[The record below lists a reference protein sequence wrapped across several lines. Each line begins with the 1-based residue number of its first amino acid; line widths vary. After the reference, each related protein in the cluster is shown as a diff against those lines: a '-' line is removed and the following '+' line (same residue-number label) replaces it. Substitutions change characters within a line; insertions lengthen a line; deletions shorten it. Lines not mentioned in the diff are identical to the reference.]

1 MSARVLFVHNKLT
14 PFVRIDRDLLRAR
27 YEVEELTISGRWAA
41 PWRLWRG
48 VRRCDA
54 LFCWFASAHS
64 LLPALLGRLLGRP
77 VIVVVGGYDTA
88 NMPEIGYG
96 HQRGGLKKY
105 VARATMRL
113 ATHLI
118 ANSCFTRD
126 EAVRAA
132 GASREK
138 ITVVP
143 HGVAPLTLSDADAA
157 RRTDTILTVGNV
169 DRANLRRKGLGPFVR
184 AAERLPHLRFVLA
197 GAWLDGAIDDLR
209 RIAPPNV
216 TFAGRLSDAALAAL
230 FRAAAI
236 YVQASA
242 HEGFGLA
249 LAEAMGAGCAP
260 VVTRAGALPEVVG
273 DAGVYAASAGPAD
286 IAAAIAEAL
295 SARATLGAAA
305 RARIAALFTLER
317 RADGLAAVI
326 DDSLRPTDTRP
337 PVAGRPDDDWPD
349 AGGRDVGGDEAS
361 PLVSVVIPTRDEQA
375 TIAACLDAVLRQDYP
390 AARMEVL
397 VVDGCSTD
405 RTRAIVGERAAA
417 DRAARVRLL
426 DNPREITPVALN
438 IGIRAARGAIVAR
451 VDGHTIIAP
460 DYLRRCV
467 DALRETNAD
476 NVGGLMRP
484 RGRGYAGD
492 CIALATGSRFGIGD
506 SRFHYDET
514 GGAADTVYL
523 GCFRRAIF
531 ARVGLFD
538 ESLVHNQDDELNDRI
553 VAAGGCVW
561 LDPRI
566 RSTYYSRASWRSLG
580 RQYYGYGYWKVR
592 VLRRHPHALR
602 ARHLAPAALVAGLG
616 ASATLAV
623 ASHPRAPLRRP
634 VRLLALALWGAYGAA
649 SLTAGCTVA
658 ARAGWR
664 YLPGLLLSFWRLHLS
679 YGAGFLAALP
689 TAARSDPARIPR
701 LQPARD
707 TASGTDGAPT
717 KSAPPAP

>member
-27 YEVEELTISGRWAA
+27 YEVEEVAISGRWAA

-48 VRRCDA
+48 ARRCDA
-54 LFCWFASAHS
+54 LFCWFAGAHS

-88 NMPEIGYG
+88 NIPEIGYG

-126 EAVRAA
+126 EAVRVA

-138 ITVVP
+138 ITVVS
-143 HGVAPLTLSDADAA
+143 HGITPLALSATDAE

-169 DRANLRRKGLGPFVR
+169 DRANLRRKGLEPFVR
-184 AAERLPHLRFVLA
+184 AAARLPRLHFVLA

-216 TFAGRLSDAALAAL
+216 TFAGHLSDDALAAL

-260 VVTRAGALPEVVG
+260 VVTRAGALPDVVG
-273 DAGVYAASAGPAD
+273 DAGVYAASARPAD

-295 SARATLGAAA
+295 SARAPLGAAA
-305 RARIAALFTLER
+305 RARIAARFTLER
-317 RADGLAAVI
+317 RADGLATVI
-326 DDSLRPTDTRP
+326 DDSLRPTDARS
-337 PVAGRPDDDWPD
+337 PVSGRPIAGWRDDI
-349 AGGRDVGGDEAS
+349 GDEAS

-375 TIAACLDAVLRQDYP
+375 TIAACLDAVLGQDYP
-390 AARMEVL
+390 AERMEVL
-397 VVDGCSTD
+397 VVDGRSTD
-405 RTRAIVGERAAA
+405 RTRAIVGECAAA

-426 DNPREITPVALN
+426 DNPRAITPVALN

-484 RGRGYAGD
+484 RGRGYTGD

-514 GGAADTVYL
+514 GGAVDTVYL

-566 RSTYYSRASWRSLG
+566 RSTYYNRASWRSLG

-592 VLRRHPHALR
+592 VLRRHPRALR

-616 ASATLAV
+616 ASAALTATRAI
-623 ASHPRAPLRRP
+623 ASHPRAPRRRP
-634 VRLLALALWGAYGAA
+634 VRLLALAPWGVYGVA

-689 TAARSDPARIPR
+689 TAVRADPARIPR
-701 LQPARD
+701 LRRGRD
-707 TASGTDGAPT
+707 AASGTDGDPA
-717 KSAPPAP
+717 KSAPQAP

>member
-1 MSARVLFVHNKLT
+1 MTVHFILARVL
-14 PFVRIDRDLLRAR
+14 
-27 YEVEELTISGRWAA
+27 S
-41 PWRLWRG
+41 
-48 VRRCDA
+48 
-54 LFCWFASAHS
+54 
-64 LLPALLGRLLGRP
+64 
-77 VIVVVGGYDTA
+77 DTDT
-88 NMPEIGYG
+88 E
-96 HQRGGLKKY
+96 
-105 VARATMRL
+105 
-113 ATHLI
+113 
-118 ANSCFTRD
+118 
-126 EAVRAA
+126 
-132 GASREK
+132 
-138 ITVVP
+138 
-143 HGVAPLTLSDADAA
+143 

-169 DRANLRRKGLGPFVR
+169 DRANLRRKGLEPFVR
-184 AAERLPHLRFVLA
+184 AAERLPRLHFVLA

-216 TFAGRLSDAALAAL
+216 TFAGRLSDDALAAL

-260 VVTRAGALPEVVG
+260 VVTRVGALPEVVG
-273 DAGVYAASAGPAD
+273 DAGVYAASAGPD
-286 IAAAIAEAL
+286 DLAAAIARAL
-295 SARATLGAAA
+295 SARTTLGAAA

-337 PVAGRPDDDWPD
+337 PVADRPDDS
-349 AGGRDVGGDEAS
+349 GDEAS

-397 VVDGCSTD
+397 VVDGRSTD
-405 RTRAIVGERAAA
+405 RTRAIVGECAAA

-426 DNPREITPVALN
+426 DNPRAITPVALN

-467 DALRETNAD
+467 ETLRATNAD

-484 RGRGYAGD
+484 RGRGYAGE

-553 VAAGGCVW
+553 VAAGGRVW

-566 RSTYYSRASWRSLG
+566 RSAYYNRASWRSLG

-616 ASATLAV
+616 ASAALAATLAV
-623 ASHPRAPLRRP
+623 ASHPRAPRRRP
-634 VRLLALALWGAYGAA
+634 VRLLALALWGTYGVA

-664 YLPGLLLSFWRLHLS
+664 YLPGLLISFWRLHLS

-689 TAARSDPARIPR
+689 TATRSDPTRIPR
-701 LQPARD
+701 LQPSWDA
-707 TASGTDGAPT
+707 ASGTDGAPA
-717 KSAPPAP
+717 KSAAPAP